1 MPGVQARGGA
11 GIIAAVEGDELIM
24 NDHITRAPMEIDA
37 ITAIAEAGQDLLAMM
52 LNLNR
57 YTAAAEYPDGHE
69 YQT

>member
-1 MPGVQARGGA
+1 
-11 GIIAAVEGDELIM
+11 M